1 MVSRT
6 ENNQKDEINRQF
18 IKEIRWSIRK
28 AFIKMGMIVGVAVL
42 VIVLCA
48 VFILPKAVSDFYYN
62 PNEVVGKYEE
72 MTTTRMDW
80 IFLFILNC
88 FCRVII
94 VVRSVRYREGM
105 VNTILSFR
113 QTFSW
118 TGKFTSVS
126 GRLVRGNLTFYDNN
140 ILSRP
145 LMQFYLPGDTT
156 AWEAWEV
163 DENGKETKVDTEMRK
178 EESVQDSKDAIAEY
192 NDKRLVS
199 CLCFHK

>member
-1 MVSRT
+1 MTYRELLNLYKQGKLDDVRKKEVEAAIEKQDAIS
-6 ENNQKDEINRQF
+6 EFLYEEGEIPEFSDLESENAENPENKEWLAGQKNNQKDEINRQF

-72 MTTTRMDW
+72 MIW

-113 QTFSW
+113 RLLVGLENSLL
-118 TGKFTSVS
+118 SVD
-126 GRLVRGNLTFYDNN
+126 VWCEE
-140 ILSRP
+140 ILFF
-145 LMQFYLPGDTT
+145 MTITY
-156 AWEAWEV
+156 
-163 DENGKETKVDTEMRK
+163 
-178 EESVQDSKDAIAEY
+178 
-192 NDKRLVS
+192 
-199 CLCFHK
+199 